1 MEKERL
7 LCKFR
12 DRQTPTSHA
21 GLIVVALI
29 HLVCWV
35 LSTAAAGQLLKD
47 SKKALQIRYTLGE
60 IIVDG
65 ILSEPS
71 WQTAAVADSF
81 IQIEPQEGQP
91 TQYRTQVCSLF
102 DEKFLYVGALCID
115 SGAASGTRV
124 QDLRRDFDPANN
136 DLFGVMLDPF
146 HDRRH
151 CVSFQVNRLGALRD
165 LQVFNGQV
173 EDESYDVVWT
183 ARVSERAN
191 GWTVEMAIPWR
202 SLRYP
207 SDAKL
212 FGLNFIRVVR
222 RANELSAWS
231 PFPRSL
237 TAFRMEFAGLLEGV
251 HPPQPGIQLRGIPFI
266 LGQTNPASAART
278 IDAGADLRWAI
289 TTTTT
294 ADVSINSDFAQADV
308 DQQIINL
315 NRYSIFLPERRVFFT
330 ENAGMFR
337 VGTSDWVQP
346 FFSRRIGIDS
356 DGRPVPIHVGLRL
369 IRQGMEEHAGALF
382 VKTGGT
388 SGGQFTVARYSRQL
402 TDEAS
407 AGALVTGRSDEDSL
421 RSWNVVG
428 TLDGF
433 VRFTQE
439 LSWQGM
445 ISGSRSRKGQGGLS
459 VNSSVKVR
467 TDAIN
472 FYWNSIVVTRTYE
485 PGVGYVAW
493 DDLLAN
499 ELGVDLFLRPSWK
512 ALTVRDFEPAL
523 YLHAYHNASDRQLK
537 EIQMT
542 LWPIYVLFNSGAVLS
557 ARLVPTWTR
566 LAEPFIPAEP
576 FRISPGRYSFI
587 RYETRFAS
595 DASAPIAGVLIASTG
610 RYYLGTLRS
619 LAPSLTLRPIP
630 HASFISSWEW
640 SWLHDI
646 DGTHRRT
653 LLSVVNAEVRLA
665 LNPLMQCTLFYRR
678 DREFGLSSTSL
689 RISWEY
695 RPLSFLY
702 VLLSRYVGGRES
714 NTVNQVI
721 VKLNYV
727 CQF

>member
-1 MEKERL
+1 MEKEEL
-7 LCKFR
+7 LFKFR
-12 DRQTPTSHA
+12 DSRTPTSHA
-21 GLIVVALI
+21 GLIVVALT

-35 LSTAAAGQLLKD
+35 LPSAAAGQPSRD
-47 SKKALQIRYTLGE
+47 STKSLQTRHTFEE
-60 IIVDG
+60 IIIDG
-65 ILSEPS
+65 ILSES
-71 WQTAAVADSF
+71 TWQTVAVADSF

-91 TQYRTQVCSLF
+91 TQHGTQVRSLF
-102 DEKFLYVGALCID
+102 DEKFLYVGALCMD
-115 SGAASGTRV
+115 SGATSGIRV

-165 LQVFNGQV
+165 LQVFNGHV
-173 EDESYDVVWT
+173 EDESYDVIWT
-183 ARVSERAN
+183 ARVSECPS

-207 SDAKL
+207 SDARL

-237 TAFRMEFAGLLEGV
+237 TAYRMEFAGHLEGV
-251 HPPQPGIQLRGIPFI
+251 RPPQPGIQLRGIPFI
-266 LGQTNPASAART
+266 IGHTNPASPSRT
-278 IDAGADLRWAI
+278 MDAGADLRWGI

-356 DGRPVPIHVGLRL
+356 DGRPAPIHVGLRL
-369 IRQGMEEHAGALF
+369 IRQGTEEHAGALF

-388 SGGQFTVARYSRQL
+388 YGGQFTVARYSRQL

-428 TLDGF
+428 ALDGF

-439 LSWQGM
+439 ISWQGM
-445 ISGSRSRKGQGGLS
+445 ISGSRCREGHGGLS

-472 FYWNSIVVTRTYE
+472 FYWNSVVVTRTYE
-485 PGVGYVAW
+485 PGIGYVAW

-512 ALTVRDFEPAL
+512 PLAIRDFEPAL

-537 EIQMT
+537 EIQLT
-542 LWPIYVLFNSGAVLS
+542 IWPIYVLFNSGAVLS
-557 ARLVPTWTR
+557 ARLVPTWNR
-566 LAEPFIPAEP
+566 LAEPFIPAGP
-576 FRISPGRYSFI
+576 FKISPGRYSYM
-587 RYETRFAS
+587 RYEARCAS
-595 DASAPIAGVLIASTG
+595 DASAPIAAVLFASTG
-610 RYYLGTLRS
+610 RYYLGTLRTLS
-619 LAPSLTLRPIP
+619 PSLTLRPIA

-640 SWLHDI
+640 SWLHDV
-646 DGTHRRT
+646 DGAHRRT
-653 LLSVVNAEVRLA
+653 LLSIVNAEVRLA
-665 LNPLMQCTLFYRR
+665 LSPLVQCTLFLRR
-678 DREFGLSSTSL
+678 DRESGLSSTSL
-689 RISWEY
+689 RFSWEY

-702 VLLSRYVGGRES
+702 VLLSSYAGSRES
-714 NTVNQVI
+714 TTANQAF